1 MEHPIFGTLIFSS
14 IVNQAISGA
23 DLQRNLIDTILNDV
37 FVAQNCWTDEVAVFR
52 RQFNNVCLACSC
64 WK

>member
-1 MEHPIFGTLIFSS
+1 MTAVSALSGYMEHPIFGTLIFSS

-37 FVAQNCWTDEVAVFR
+37 FVAQNC
-52 RQFNNVCLACSC
+52 
-64 WK
+64 